1 MRNRSSVRQI
11 GVLATAAVLLAAA
24 ACSSDSGTSTS
35 TPPGTTT
42 AEVSTAAAGTASAT
56 TAANGGGSIDVIR
69 VPDAFTAVTVR
80 SLSTPTYPFKGSD
93 GKYHIA
99 YDIELT
105 NASPAPAVI
114 EKIDVVD
121 AASPTT
127 VIDTYSGLRLVDPA
141 CLPGDDCNR
150 LRLLPRS
157 RTKSTEI
164 GPQESRIVYI
174 DLAFDSEDQLPKAVM
189 HHLYAT
195 AIDNPKDGSN
205 PRSPSTISPRRSTFR
220 RGRRGSSGRR

>member
-1 MRNRSSVRQI
+1 MRNRNPFRQI
-11 GVLATAAVLLAAA
+11 GGLATAAVLLAAA

-35 TPPGTTT
+35 TPPGLTT
-42 AEVSTAAAGTASAT
+42 AEVSTAAAGTASAS
-56 TAANGGGSIDVIR
+56 TAANGGGSIDTIR

-105 NASPAPAVI
+105 NATSSPAVI

-127 VIDTYSGLRLVDPA
+127 VIDTYSGRRLIE
-141 CLPGDDCNR
+141 PG
-150 LRLLPRS
+150 P
-157 RTKSTEI
+157 
-164 GPQESRIVYI
+164 
-174 DLAFDSEDQLPKAVM
+174 
-189 HHLYAT
+189 
-195 AIDNPKDGSN
+195 
-205 PRSPSTISPRRSTFR
+205 SPP
-220 RGRRGSSGRR
+220 GRAG